1 MIYNILDYGA
11 VGDGVTSDT
20 VAIQNAI
27 DACHENGGGQ
37 VLVPGGHVYRSGSL
51 VLKSYVELHLEMGAV
66 LKACDHLEE
75 FRLFAGAENGSA
87 KRVAAYEQAESAAS
101 GAAAGEAPAYIPS
114 YANSDYSG
122 KPEYYFIYA
131 KDCEYVSITGAGKI
145 DGNEAIFYGKITPW
159 HIDGAFYPRMPMM
172 FLENIAHLTIHRV
185 TLTNSA
191 FWTVH
196 MVGCKDV
203 LIDGIRIINNL
214 RMASSDGIDPDHC
227 QNVRIVNC
235 HVESADDCIVLKN
248 TESAME
254 YGNCENIIIA
264 NCTLMSTSAAIKI
277 GTESEALFRNIVVQN
292 CNISRTN
299 RGISLQLRDKGS
311 IENALFCNINI
322 DTRHFSKEHWWGG
335 AEPIA
340 VTALPRKEET
350 KLGHIRNIRFQNI
363 NCCSENGILIYGD
376 TPESIRDISFE
387 HVSLELKAKTSWTR
401 NYHDLRPTCRENV
414 ITDQLYAVY
423 ACNTTEISFADFTVE
438 VDEAL
443 RREMPEKYYI
453 KNCGGVHGLWNGK
466 DEK

>member
-1 MIYNILDYGA
+1 MIYNIQDYGA

-20 VAIQNAI
+20 AAIQRAI
-27 DACHENGGGQ
+27 DLCHENGGGQ
-37 VLVPGGHVYRSGSL
+37 VLVPGGRVYRSGSL

-66 LKACDHLEE
+66 LKACDDLEE
-75 FRLFAGAENGSA
+75 FRLFDKVGKTVLRGEGEDAENSKSA
-87 KRVAAYEQAESAAS
+87 SD
-101 GAAAGEAPAYIPS
+101 AYIPS

-159 HIDGAFYPRMPMM
+159 HIDGAFYPRMPML
-172 FLENIAHLTIHRV
+172 FLENISHLTIHQV

-196 MVGCKDV
+196 MVGCRDV

-214 RMASSDGIDPDHC
+214 RMGSSDGIDPDHC

-235 HVESADDCIVLKN
+235 YVESADDCIVLKN
-248 TESAME
+248 TESSME

-264 NCTLMSTSAAIKI
+264 NCNLMSTSAAIKI
-277 GTESEALFRNIVVQN
+277 GTESEALFKNIVVNN
-292 CNISRTN
+292 CNISKTN

-311 IENALFCNINI
+311 IENAVFSNINI

-340 VTALPRKEET
+340 VTALPRKADT
-350 KLGHIRNIRFQNI
+350 KLGHIRNVRFQNI
-363 NCCSENGILIYGD
+363 NCCSENGILLYGD

-387 HVSLELKAKTSWTR
+387 HVYLELKAKTSWTR
-401 NYHDLRPTCRENV
+401 NYHDLRPTCRESV
-414 ITDQLYAVY
+414 LTDHLYAVY
-423 ACNTTEISFADFTVE
+423 ACNIDKVSFADFTVE
-438 VDEAL
+438 VEEAL
-443 RREMPEKYYI
+443 EQEMVGRYHIEACR
-453 KNCGGVHGLWNGK
+453 NVRGLV
-466 DEK
+466 E

>member
-1 MIYNILDYGA
+1 
-11 VGDGVTSDT
+11 
-20 VAIQNAI
+20 
-27 DACHENGGGQ
+27 
-37 VLVPGGHVYRSGSL
+37 
-51 VLKSYVELHLEMGAV
+51 
-66 LKACDHLEE
+66 
-75 FRLFAGAENGSA
+75 
-87 KRVAAYEQAESAAS
+87 
-101 GAAAGEAPAYIPS
+101 
-114 YANSDYSG
+114 
-122 KPEYYFIYA
+122 
-131 KDCEYVSITGAGKI
+131 
-145 DGNEAIFYGKITPW
+145 
-159 HIDGAFYPRMPMM
+159 MPML
-172 FLENIAHLTIHRV
+172 FLENITHLTLHRV

-235 HVESADDCIVLKN
+235 HIESADDCIVLKN
-248 TESAME
+248 TESAMK

-277 GTESEALFRNIVVQN
+277 GTESESSFRNIVVQN
-292 CNISRTN
+292 CNISKTN

-311 IENALFCNINI
+311 IENAVFSNINI

-387 HVSLELKAKTSWTR
+387 HVYLELKAKTSWTR
-401 NYHDLRPTCRENV
+401 NYHDLRPNCRESV
-414 ITDQLYAVY
+414 ITDHLYAVY
-423 ACNTTEISFADFTVE
+423 ACNTTGVSFADITVE

-443 RREMPEKYYI
+443 SREMPEKYYI
-453 KNCGGVHGLWNGK
+453 KNCSGMQGLWKRK

>member
-1 MIYNILDYGA
+1 MIYNIQDYGA
-11 VGDGVTSDT
+11 VGDGVTVDT
-20 VAIQNAI
+20 AAIQKAI

-37 VLVPGGHVYRSGSL
+37 VLLPGGRVYRSGSL

-66 LKACDHLEE
+66 LKACDDLEE
-75 FRLFAGAENGSA
+75 FRLFA
-87 KRVAAYEQAESAAS
+87 RVAN
-101 GAAAGEAPAYIPS
+101 GADDGHDDRVADAGAYIPS

-159 HIDGAFYPRMPMM
+159 HIDGAFYPRMPML
-172 FLENIAHLTIHRV
+172 FLENISHLTIHQV

-196 MVGCKDV
+196 MVGCRDV

-214 RMASSDGIDPDHC
+214 RMGSSDGIDPDHC

-235 HVESADDCIVLKN
+235 YVESADDCIVLKN

-264 NCTLMSTSAAIKI
+264 NCNLMSTSAAIKI
-277 GTESEALFRNIVVQN
+277 GTESEALFKNIVVNN
-292 CNISRTN
+292 CNISKTN

-311 IENALFCNINI
+311 IENAVFSNINI

-340 VTALPRKEET
+340 VTALPRKADT
-350 KLGHIRNIRFQNI
+350 KLGHIRNVRFQNI
-363 NCCSENGILIYGD
+363 NCCSENGILLYGD
-376 TPESIRDISFE
+376 TPESICDISFE
-387 HVSLELKAKTSWTR
+387 HVYLELKAKTSWTR
-401 NYHDLRPTCRENV
+401 NYHDLRPTCRESV
-414 ITDQLYAVY
+414 LTDHLYAVY
-423 ACNTTEISFADFTVE
+423 ACNIDKVSFSDFTVE
-438 VDEAL
+438 VEEAL
-443 RREMPEKYYI
+443 EQEMVGRYYI
-453 KNCGGVHGLWNGK
+453 EACRNVRDLA
-466 DEK
+466 E

>member
-1 MIYNILDYGA
+1 MIYNVQDYGA
-11 VGDGVTSDT
+11 VGDGVTVDT
-20 VAIQNAI
+20 TAIQKTI
-27 DACHENGGGQ
+27 DVCHENGGGQ
-37 VLVPGGHVYRSGSL
+37 ALLPGGRVYCSGSL

-66 LKACDHLEE
+66 LKACDDLEE
-75 FRLFAGAENGSA
+75 FRLFNKVGKNVLRGEDAENGEPA
-87 KRVAAYEQAESAAS
+87 TD
-101 GAAAGEAPAYIPS
+101 AYIPS

-159 HIDGAFYPRMPMM
+159 HIDGAFYPRMPML
-172 FLENIAHLTIHRV
+172 FLENISHLTIHQV

-196 MVGCKDV
+196 MVGCRDV

-214 RMASSDGIDPDHC
+214 RMGSSDGIDPDHC

-235 HVESADDCIVLKN
+235 YVESADDCIVLKN

-264 NCTLMSTSAAIKI
+264 NCNLMSTSAAIKI
-277 GTESEALFRNIVVQN
+277 GTESEALFKNIVVNN
-292 CNISRTN
+292 CNISKTN

-311 IENALFCNINI
+311 IENAMFSNINI

-340 VTALPRKEET
+340 ITAMPRKETT
-350 KLGHIRNIRFQNI
+350 KLGHIRNVCFQNI
-363 NCCSENGILIYGD
+363 NCCSENGILLYGD

-387 HVSLELKAKTSWTR
+387 HVYLELKAKTSWTR
-401 NYHDLRPTCRENV
+401 NYHDLRPTCRESV
-414 ITDQLYAVY
+414 LTDHLYAVY
-423 ACNTTEISFADFTVE
+423 ACNIDKVSFADFTVE
-438 VDEAL
+438 VEEAL
-443 RREMPEKYYI
+443 EQEMVGRYHIEACR
-453 KNCGGVHGLWNGK
+453 NVRGLV
-466 DEK
+466 E